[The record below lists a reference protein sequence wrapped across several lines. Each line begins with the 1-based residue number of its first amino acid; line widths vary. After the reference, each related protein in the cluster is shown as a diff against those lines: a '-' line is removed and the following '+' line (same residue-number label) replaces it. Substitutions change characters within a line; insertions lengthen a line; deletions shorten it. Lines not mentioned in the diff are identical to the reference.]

1 MKLIALVYSFAAVAE
16 ANFFNP
22 ILSGFHPDP
31 SCIHVDNAFFCVT
44 STFTWSPGVPVYTST
59 DLRHWTLVSHVL
71 NRREQLPQLEN
82 APTGQDGLFASTI
95 RHHNNTFY
103 VTTTF
108 VSITSYKEF
117 TMQNLIFST
126 NNLFNASS
134 WSIPT
139 EFNFTGYDPSL
150 FFDDDS
156 DTVYL
161 TGAAV
166 SSTGTAIALT
176 TIDIGT
182 GVLGDFSY
190 PWNGTGL
197 GTAEGPHL
205 YKKDNWYYI
214 LVAEGG
220 TKELHRGSISRSR
233 TVYGPYESNPANPIV
248 AAEHLNSSYIQTV
261 GHADIFQDKATGH
274 WWGVAL
280 AMRSG
285 AKFETYPMGRETVLF
300 PVSWS
305 AGEGSWPRLL
315 EPVRGQMMASLPGT
329 LTNSSSLP
337 GIHHGID
344 VVDFASDS
352 VLPSHWVH
360 IRYPNESAYSISLEG
375 HANSMRLGLSSRNLS
390 SMILPHDTLTK
401 DITFVGRRQTET
413 LFSFSVD
420 LDFDPQ
426 LLGEEAGISVYL
438 DEKRHID
445 FSVAFDNQTTSG
457 KLLQVQ
463 SFSSNENVTVPQPV
477 TLPLPS
483 EYRNRT
489 PIRLEVLASNTT
501 HYTFLAGFP
510 DLCKPEAVH
519 MMIVGHAG
527 ASLVSGGY
535 TGVVIGVYGT
545 TNGQTIKRKSAAY
558 VSRWRTFVFD
568 PVNKQSVELRH
579 EAQTLILED

>member
-1 MKLIALVYSFAAVAE
+1 MKIIALVYLLVAVVE
-16 ANFFNP
+16 ASYFNP
-22 ILSGFHPDP
+22 VLSGFHPDP
-31 SCIHVDNAFFCVT
+31 SCIHVDETFFCVT
-44 STFTWSPGVPVYTST
+44 STFTWFPGVPVYSST
-59 DLRHWTLVSHVL
+59 DLRHWTLASHVL

-95 RHHNNTFY
+95 RHHNKTFY

-117 TMQNLIFST
+117 AMRNLIFST
-126 NNLFNASS
+126 NNPFNASS

-150 FFDDDS
+150 FFDDDN
-156 DTVYL
+156 DTVYF

-166 SSTGTAIALT
+166 SSTGTAIALA
-176 TIDIGT
+176 TIDIET
-182 GVLGDFSY
+182 GVLGDLSY

-205 YKKDNWYYI
+205 YKKDDWYYI

-220 TKELHRGSISRSR
+220 TKESHRGSVSRSR
-233 TVYGPYESNPANPIV
+233 AIHGPYEGNPANPIV

-285 AKFETYPMGRETVLF
+285 AKFETYPMGRETFLF
-300 PVSWS
+300 PVSWP
-305 AGEGSWPRLL
+305 AGDGLWPRLL

-329 LTNSSSLP
+329 YINSS
-337 GIHHGID
+337 GIPRIDHGVD
-344 VVDFASDS
+344 VVDFAPRS

-360 IRYPNESAYSISLEG
+360 IRHPRESAYSISPHG
-375 HANSMRLGLSSRNLS
+375 HANTLQLELSSRSLS
-390 SMILPHDTLTK
+390 SVIMLNSTLTK

-420 LDFDPQ
+420 LDFKPQ
-426 LLGEEAGISVYL
+426 FPGEEAGISVYL

-445 FSVAFDNQTTSG
+445 FGVTYNNETNGS
-457 KLLQVQ
+457 KLLQIQ
-463 SFSSNENVTVPQPV
+463 SYSSNENVTVPQPV
-477 TLPLPS
+477 TSALPP
-483 EYRNRT
+483 EYQDRT
-489 PIRLEVLASNTT
+489 PIRLEIVASDTT
-501 HYTFLAGFP
+501 HYTFMAGFP
-510 DLCKPEAVH
+510 TPCNQKAVD
-519 MMIVGHAG
+519 MTIIGHAG
-527 ASLVSGGY
+527 TILVSGGY

-545 TNGQTIKRKSAAY
+545 TNGQAIERKPAAY
-558 VSRWRTFVFD
+558 VSRWRYSGSGQYINYDLV
-568 PVNKQSVELRH
+568 V
-579 EAQTLILED
+579 